1 MPDSTTNVTINN
13 TAQSVT
19 LDNGAAYASL
29 YSGKAYAANLTVAAG
44 NSLSFGNNANGQD
57 RLNVYGNLTVQS
69 TGILDLQNGTLA
81 IKGNVDNQ
89 SALSNWLPGTSTVIL
104 NGGTTQTLSA
114 TSATV
119 AAPMAFNN
127 LQLQKSGG
135 MAMLSS
141 PARVS
146 GIATFTTGV
155 INTSAANPLIFA
167 DGATVTG
174 ASTASFVAG
183 PVRKLGDDAF
193 YFPIGKGGRFR
204 PVSISAPAATSDV
217 FTAEY
222 FNAPFSTLTVTPASG
237 LDHVSYQEYWD
248 VDRTAGSSIVDVTLG
263 WGAGSN
269 VDPSQVSTLRLAHFN
284 GLTWDNLG
292 VTSTTSTSITK
303 ASVSGFS
310 PFTLGTTSGAQ
321 PLPLSLLSFDA
332 TLKGEDVVL
341 EWSVACE
348 EQMNDYSVEKSE
360 DGQIFQ
366 SIGRIAAQNKGCG
379 NEATYSFADISFSG
393 KAAYRL
399 KLQDGR
405 NNVSYSPVRYIRGNT
420 AVTGISFA
428 PNPVYDVLRVEG
440 LAPNTT
446 WRITDSYGRTVLR
459 GTASGYMTE
468 VRANGLAAGMYFL
481 QSPGAEALRFV
492 KQ

>member
-1 MPDSTTNVTINN
+1 MQGGSWTPGTSQQATYSGTVLYGWTASGWQSAPGYASTSGSIIVPEASCFTTNVASTAPKVKFSFANFTTSNDKYGWISAINQPGNWTSYLTNPNYNSGGTDFLGSSTCINFSITTSTAQAGQWTGTVNHNWFDCSNWQTLRVPDSTTNVTINN

-204 PVSISAPAATSDV
+204 PSNALISK
-217 FTAEY
+217 
-222 FNAPFSTLTVTPASG
+222 LT
-237 LDHVSYQEYWD
+237 
-248 VDRTAGSSIVDVTLG
+248 
-263 WGAGSN
+263 
-269 VDPSQVSTLRLAHFN
+269 
-284 GLTWDNLG
+284 
-292 VTSTTSTSITK
+292 
-303 ASVSGFS
+303 
-310 PFTLGTTSGAQ
+310 
-321 PLPLSLLSFDA
+321 
-332 TLKGEDVVL
+332 
-341 EWSVACE
+341 
-348 EQMNDYSVEKSE
+348 
-360 DGQIFQ
+360 
-366 SIGRIAAQNKGCG
+366 
-379 NEATYSFADISFSG
+379 
-393 KAAYRL
+393 
-399 KLQDGR
+399 
-405 NNVSYSPVRYIRGNT
+405 
-420 AVTGISFA
+420 
-428 PNPVYDVLRVEG
+428 
-440 LAPNTT
+440 
-446 WRITDSYGRTVLR
+446 
-459 GTASGYMTE
+459 
-468 VRANGLAAGMYFL
+468 
-481 QSPGAEALRFV
+481 
-492 KQ
+492 